1 MPINNINQNFNLNF
15 YYYRENYYYNTY
27 NYNISLP
34 HIYYITFDDENKNSK
49 STPKQNQSISSIK

>member
-49 STPKQNQSISSIK
+49 TTIMEIE

>member
-34 HIYYITFDDENKNSK
+34 NIHLSYYMTFDDENKNSK
-49 STPKQNQSISSIK
+49 TTIMEIE